1 MKVLSTVKQ
10 TLTWKYVFVPK
21 EKSFFAA
28 LEIVSETAEEVSSSC
43 VFLIYT
49 GYTQIGRCSALV
61 VDMLPKNP
69 DSLEMHHYTGI
80 FQCSDAFFFLCTV
93 Q

>member
-1 MKVLSTVKQ
+1 MKIRFCPQREILFRSTVQ
-10 TLTWKYVFVPK
+10 ICTHICIETVN
-21 EKSFFAA
+21 
-28 LEIVSETAEEVSSSC
+28 ETAEEVSSSC